1 MQKKV
6 VIIILSAIAAVLM
19 LASLRMPVWQMH
31 MEAPQYQD
39 EEALNVKVYPNALRG
54 DMDELKV
61 LNNYIGVHVPEEL
74 PQNRWLP
81 PVLVAGAV
89 AGFLVSFLP
98 ARARKRALFLVPTL
112 VALALLAAAAQAQWQ
127 MYEIGTKRD
136 EKTTMLGVKD
146 FTTPLVGRTKVAQFT
161 ITSFLSWGSLAIG
174 GALAL
179 QWIGAW
185 LSGRSIAPPSREAD
199 PDGPAGFSGGLALD
213 SPRA

>member
-1 MQKKV
+1 
-6 VIIILSAIAAVLM
+6 
-19 LASLRMPVWQMH
+19 MPVWQMH

-74 PQNRWLP
+74 PQTRWLP
-81 PVLVAGAV
+81 PLLIVGGV

-98 ARARKRALFLVPTL
+98 ARTRKRALFLVPTL

-161 ITSFLSWGSLAIG
+161 ITSFLSWGALAIG

-185 LSGRSIAPPSREAD
+185 LSGRSGNPRRENRDSDTPSGFADGLVVIPP
-199 PDGPAGFSGGLALD
+199 PA
-213 SPRA
+213 